1 MEYVEEIL
9 TRQRLSTLGR
19 TLGLIIDTYFKDLY
33 YSERIKENQI
43 AVITGK
49 LWASGLFG
57 PYPLRGKE
65 IKLYVDGNYKKST
78 RTSENGEFT
87 FELSAQELGGVGSHN
102 VKIAYETAP
111 WELDKSCEQ
120 TITITVERGMG
131 IPGKVAPIRF
141 EDIKP
146 ALMVAGAVL
155 PIAIVGAILVLK
167 KRA

>member
-19 TLGLIIDTYFKDLY
+19 TLGFFIDTYFKDLY
-33 YSERIKENQI
+33 YSEKIKENQI
-43 AVITGK
+43 AVIKGK
-49 LWASGLFG
+49 LWASGVK
-57 PYPLRGKE
+57 PYPLRGKVVR
-65 IKLYVDGNYKKST
+65 LYVDGNYKKST

-111 WELDKSCEQ
+111 WELDKPCEQ

-131 IPGKVAPIRF
+131 IPGKVTPIRF

-155 PIAIVGAILVLK
+155 TIAIVGAILILK